1 MLNDHFYVKNCAILQ
16 VSSVSTFMILILSVW
31 IIALKIVGTNEKKID
46 PISPSNISIIFFA
59 FKRFKYNYNRL
70 NGAYK
75 NIKK

>member
-1 MLNDHFYVKNCAILQ
+1 
-16 VSSVSTFMILILSVW
+16 MILILSVW